1 MIKRLRVSKIRML
14 ATEWGLITHL
24 CAAAHTGSACAKVL
38 LALNA
43 RLLSNVAW
51 PLLPQSPAALQRA
64 KKRCRLLREATM
76 AIRKS
81 TLFFSF
87 VQSVTAPRFVAEER
101 I

>member
-1 MIKRLRVSKIRML
+1 MIQRLRVSNIRML
-14 ATEWGLITHL
+14 ATEWGLYTHL

-64 KKRCRLLREATM
+64 KKRCRLLREAIM
-76 AIRKS
+76 AILKS
-81 TLFFSF
+81 ALFFSF
-87 VQSVTAPRFVAEER
+87 VQSMSASSFVAEENN
-101 I
+101 